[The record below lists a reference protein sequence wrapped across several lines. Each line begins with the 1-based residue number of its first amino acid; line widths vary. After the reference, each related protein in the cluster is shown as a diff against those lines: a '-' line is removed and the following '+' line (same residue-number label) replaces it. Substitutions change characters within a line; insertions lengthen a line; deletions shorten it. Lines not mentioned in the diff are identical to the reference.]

1 MSSSPSSSSNNVK
14 IKVKFGV
21 NEVEIE
27 SPLESIREAVDAIPS
42 IIKNIGSSVKGAERV
57 SAELSEQADS
67 TERPQ
72 NLPEIKIDKGD
83 SLSDLIMKIFR
94 DHWGK
99 QSRRLS
105 EVKETL
111 DSYGLSYPKQS
122 VAVTLMRLAQNGK
135 LRRFKGSD
143 GEFVYTATTSL
154 LLEGKPPAAPAAQQ
168 EAQGSAAA

>member
-1 MSSSPSSSSNNVK
+1 MSTNNVK

-27 SPLESIREAVDAIPS
+27 SPLESIRDAIDVIPS
-42 IIKNIGSSVKGAERV
+42 IIRSIGSNAKAAEHV
-57 SAELSEQADS
+57 TTELSEQVNNLES
-67 TERPQ
+67 KTSQ
-72 NLPEIKIDKGD
+72 NVPEIRIDKGD
-83 SLSDLIMKIFR
+83 SLSDMIVKMFKEV
-94 DHWGK
+94 WGK

-105 EVKETL
+105 DVRQVL

-135 LRRFKGSD
+135 LRRFKGTD

-154 LLEGKPPAAPAAQQ
+154 LSETPQQ
-168 EAQGSAAA
+168 STDVQVNDTAS

>member
-1 MSSSPSSSSNNVK
+1 MSSNNIK

-27 SPLESIREAVDAIPS
+27 SPLESIRDAIDVIPS
-42 IIKNIGSSVKGAERV
+42 IIKNIGSSVKGTEQTT
-57 SAELSEQADS
+57 AELSEQVNS
-67 TERPQ
+67 PESKIPQ
-72 NLPEIKIDKGD
+72 NVPEIKIDKGD
-83 SLSDLIMKIFR
+83 SLSDMIVKMFK
-94 DHWGK
+94 DVWGK

-105 EVKETL
+105 DVRQVL

-135 LRRFKGSD
+135 LRRFKGTD

-154 LLEGKPPAAPAAQQ
+154 LSESPQQ
-168 EAQGSAAA
+168 ATDVQVSDTTS

>member
-1 MSSSPSSSSNNVK
+1 MSSNNVK

-27 SPLESIREAVDAIPS
+27 SPLESIRDAIDVIPN
-42 IIKNIGSSVKGAERV
+42 IIRNIGSSVKSENSV
-57 SAELSEQADS
+57 VELSEQANNGEQKS
-67 TERPQ
+67 PQ
-72 NLPEIKIDKGD
+72 NVPEITIDKGD
-83 SLSDLIMKIFR
+83 SLSDMVVKMFR
-94 DHWGK
+94 GLWGK

-105 EVKETL
+105 DVRRVL

-135 LRRFKGSD
+135 LRRFKGTD

-154 LLEGKPPAAPAAQQ
+154 LTESPKPVTDGQTKTN
-168 EAQGSAAA
+168 ETTS